1 MRCLATEQRL
11 SARTCVPNLHITAS
25 SAARPPTCAC
35 EPEQIAA
42 RLLCCQS
49 PTCARRAEAVSDGP
63 WHRARCPGCCRTA
76 QQTTRVADSCQHS
89 RVDARGSACGR
100 ARSSHR
106 CGSGTCSTPSPRHAS
121 HSYTVHAADKAA
133 AVATHVHRTASKARN
148 GATRSAAGSF
158 RNAALLTAS
167 TKGTEAS
174 IISGSVDFE
183 PDGSKCCSPARCLRA
198 TFPAFECPTTS

>member
-1 MRCLATEQRL
+1 MRCLATAQRL
-11 SARTCVPNLHITAS
+11 SARTYVRNLHITAS
-25 SAARPPTCAC
+25 NAARPPTCAC
-35 EPEQIAA
+35 EPERIAA
-42 RLLCCQS
+42 RLLCCES

-76 QQTTRVADSCQHS
+76 QQTTHVADSCRHS

-148 GATRSAAGSF
+148 GATRSAAGCF
-158 RNAALLTAS
+158 RTAALLTAS
-167 TKGTEAS
+167 TKGTDAG
-174 IISGSVDFE
+174 IISGSVHFE
-183 PDGSKCCSPARCLRA
+183 SG
-198 TFPAFECPTTS
+198 